1 MRLSDLQ
8 TIGARALC
16 SLWPANPPSSLPAS
30 VGRQP
35 VAEEWGCFRQHIRR
49 RVGAGTALE
58 IGASYGPI
66 LPKKDGFR
74 VTTVDHLTA
83 AELRAKYAHLGSA
96 VDAIEHVNY
105 VWREGPLH
113 RVFAR
118 QSFDAV
124 VSSHL
129 LEHQPDLLGFLQ
141 DCSELLRPGG
151 EVLSIVPD
159 KRFCFDYFQP
169 LTDVATIIRNHE
181 CGVERHGFESLYRA
195 SMAVTV
201 GERLGWG
208 QEPFEEFRLIDNDPK
223 AILQRSKA
231 FADRGDYVDAHA
243 GYFTPTSLRLIVSEL
258 HFLGL
263 IDLAVTASS
272 PAQGCEFLIVF
283 EKVGPCGLTL
293 QEFAAEKHRLLR
305 QLVEEDAAR
314 VHFARALFA
323 GRAVPTHPDHT

>member
-1 MRLSDLQ
+1 MRLSD
-8 TIGARALC
+8 
-16 SLWPANPPSSLPAS
+16 
-30 VGRQP
+30 QP
-35 VAEEWGCFRQHIRR
+35 TTATKWGCFRQHIRR
-49 RVGAGTALE
+49 RVGTGTALE

-96 VDAIEHVNY
+96 VDAIEHVDY
-105 VWREGPLH
+105 VWREGPL
-113 RVFAR
+113 RNVFPR
-118 QSFDAV
+118 HSFDAV

-169 LTDVATIIRNHE
+169 LTDVASIIRNHQR
-181 CGVERHGFESLYRA
+181 GAQRHGFESLYRA
-195 SMAVTV
+195 SVAVTV

-208 QEPFEEFRLIDNDPK
+208 QEPLGELRLIDSDPRV
-223 AILQRSKA
+223 ILERSQA

-263 IDLAVTASS
+263 LDLAVTASS
-272 PAQGCEFLIVF
+272 PAQGCEFLIVC
-283 EKVGPCGLTL
+283 EKVGPCDLTL
-293 QEFAAEKHRLLR
+293 EEFAAEKHRLLG
-305 QLVEEDAAR
+305 QLVEEDAER
-314 VHFARALFA
+314 LRFAQALFA
-323 GRAVPTHPDHT
+323 GNAAATHADRT

>member
-1 MRLSDLQ
+1 MPLSDLQ
-8 TIGARALC
+8 TAA
-16 SLWPANPPSSLPAS
+16 A
-30 VGRQP
+30 
-35 VAEEWGCFRQHIRR
+35 EWGCFRQHIRR
-49 RVGAGTALE
+49 RVGTGTALE

-74 VTTVDHLTA
+74 VTTVNHLTA

-96 VDAIEHVNY
+96 VDAIEPVDY

-113 RVFAR
+113 RVFPR
-118 QSFDAV
+118 HSFDAV

-169 LTDVATIIRNHE
+169 LTDVASVIRSHQRA
-181 CGVERHGFESLYRA
+181 VRRHGFESLYRA
-195 SMAVTV
+195 SVAVTV

-208 QEPFEEFRLIDNDPK
+208 QEPLGEFRLIDSDPR
-223 AILQRSKA
+223 AILERSQA

-263 IDLAVTASS
+263 LDLAVTASS
-272 PAQGCEFLIVF
+272 PARGCEFLIVC

-293 QEFAAEKHRLLR
+293 EEFVSEKHRLLG
-305 QLVEEDAAR
+305 QLVEEDAER
-314 VHFARALFA
+314 VRFAQALFA
-323 GRAVPTHPDHT
+323 GGPATTQAS